1 MSNTKYNLHEE
12 LKIALMLKG
21 SNISKFAKELI
32 KPDGDIGVSH
42 TAVIRVAQ
50 SFEKTP
56 WIRHEIETIIRN
68 SKTKFPEY
76 WKQHLLQ
83 Y

>member
-1 MSNTKYNLHEE
+1 MSNTKYNLHDE

-21 SNISKFAKELI
+21 SNISRFAKNLV
-32 KPDGDIGVSH
+32 KPNGRKGVSH

-50 SFEKTP
+50 DFEKTP
-56 WIRHEIETIIRN
+56 WIRHEIESIIKN
-68 SKTKFPEY
+68 SKRKFPEY
-76 WKQHLLQ
+76 WEQHLLQ